1 MQLAL
6 YNSLLF
12 LGGPLLRRHLKK
24 RLASGKE
31 DPERFRERLG
41 HSGLPRPEGQLIWIH
56 AASVGESVSALALID
71 GLLAKEPERHVLV
84 TTGTRTS
91 AEIMTARLP
100 AGAFHQYVPLDMKQA
115 VCRFLDH
122 WRPDL
127 AIWME
132 SEIWPNLII
141 QSGKRHIPMMMVNA
155 RITEKSF
162 DVWRKS
168 FGLSRKLLRNFDFCS
183 AQSDLSADRLRQLG
197 ASPVECLGNLKFAA
211 EPLPVDTEALEIM
224 QKAVNDRP
232 LWLAASTHR
241 GEEAHILA
249 AHQQLSARW
258 PDMLTLIVPRHPE
271 RGEEIAA
278 LFAEAGLTAARRS
291 LGEEMTDETAIYVA
305 DTIGELGL
313 FYRLSKIVFVGGS
326 LVPNGGQNP
335 LEAARLDCAL
345 LHGPHMDNFAD
356 VMAAFSDFDA
366 ATEVDNAEALAE
378 AVAHLVGQPAERD
391 EMAARA
397 AKVVA
402 TGQETLTRTL
412 AAIEGLLARR
422 RDENS

>member
-24 RLASGKE
+24 RLALGKE
-31 DPERFRERLG
+31 DPQRFQERLG
-41 HSGLPRPEGQLIWIH
+41 HPGLPRPEGQLIWIH

-71 GLLAKEPERHVLV
+71 GLLAKEPARHVLV

-91 AEIMTARLP
+91 AEIMIARLP

-132 SEIWPNLII
+132 SEIWPNLIM

-162 DVWRKS
+162 EVWRKS

-211 EPLPVDTEALEIM
+211 EPLPVDTDALEIM
-224 QKAVNDRP
+224 QNAVNGRP

-258 PDMLTLIVPRHPE
+258 PDLLTLIVPRHPE

-278 LFAEAGLTAARRS
+278 LFVEAGLTAARRS
-291 LGEEMTDETAIYVA
+291 LGEGMTEETAIYVA

-313 FYRLSKIVFVGGS
+313 FYRLSGIVFIGGS

-366 ATEVDNAEALAE
+366 ATEVDDAAALAE
-378 AVAHLVGQPAERD
+378 VVTHLVGQPAERD

-402 TGQETLTRTL
+402 TGQETLTRSL
-412 AAIEGLLARR
+412 SAIEGLLARR
-422 RDENS
+422 QDENS

>member
-6 YNSLLF
+6 YNGLLY

-31 DPERFRERLG
+31 DPDRFQERMG
-41 HSGLPRPEGQLIWIH
+41 HAALPRPEGPLIWIH
-56 AASVGESVSALALID
+56 AASVGESVSALTLIH
-71 GLLAKEPERHVLV
+71 GLLEKVPERHVLV

-91 AEIMTARLP
+91 AAIMTARLP
-100 AGAFHQYVPLDMKQA
+100 AGAVHQYVPLDMKRA

-132 SEIWPNLII
+132 SEIWPNLIM
-141 QSGKRHIPMMMVNA
+141 QSGKRHIPMIMVNA

-162 DVWRKS
+162 EVWRKS
-168 FGLSRKLLRNFDFCS
+168 FGLSRTLLRNFDFCS
-183 AQSDLSADRLRQLG
+183 AQSELSADRLRQLG

-211 EPLPVDTEALEIM
+211 EPLPVDTTALEIV
-224 QKAVNDRP
+224 QKAVGGRP

-241 GEEAHILA
+241 GEEAHILT
-249 AHQQLSARW
+249 AHQQLSEKR
-258 PDMLTLIVPRHPE
+258 PNILTLIAPRHPE
-271 RGEEIAA
+271 RGKEIAA
-278 LFAEAGLTAARRS
+278 LLAEAGLTAARRS
-291 LGEEMTDETAIYVA
+291 LGDEMTDETAVYVA

-313 FYRLSKIVFVGGS
+313 FYRLSEIVFIGGS

-335 LEAARLDCAL
+335 LEAARLGCAL

-356 VMAAFSDFDA
+356 VMTVFSDFDA
-366 ATEVDNAEALAE
+366 AMEVDDAAALAE